1 MWDTIEI
8 ISLPTTATRRDS
20 ENQERKVREIK
31 KTYEKQLTG
40 LKLDLK
46 SLKAAR
52 KEHARAM
59 KKNVS
64 LSSLCMVV
72 ALT

>member
-1 MWDTIEI
+1 MP
-8 ISLPTTATRRDS
+8 PTAATRRSS

-31 KTYEKQLTG
+31 QGYEKQLVA
-40 LKLDLK
+40 LKADLK

-64 LSSLCMVV
+64 AVM
-72 ALT
+72 